1 MKGMDVKEVV
11 AREATIMAAGVVV
24 GGMVTMALATVMD
37 TAIAVVATTV
47 MGIIMGII
55 TESRSHPQRPPE
67 NRLGSP

>member
-1 MKGMDVKEVV
+1 MKGMDTREVV
-11 AREATIMAAGVVV
+11 MGEATIMAAGVVV

-55 TESRSHPQRPPE
+55 TESRSRPRHPPE